1 MAYFQYKAIE
11 SSGST
16 GTGTLEANSRSE
28 AVGKMKQMGLRPVR
42 IEEVASMPKKGSG
55 HSSPSPGKGISLPW
69 AGKKVTFSMLEN
81 FTRLL
86 SSLLSAG
93 VPLSKALVVLYKE
106 TSAPAAQKEWRNL
119 HDLVVDGLSL
129 SDAMSRSPKTFP
141 RVYTAMVEAG
151 ETGGFLDLVLGQI
164 ADFQSRDKELKSKV
178 VTAMIYPIVLLFL
191 AIAVLIFLMVY
202 FIPRFKTLFED
213 FDGALPLITQVI
225 VATSEFSVKYGIFIL
240 LGVGVIGYFLAQWIS
255 SADGKRKYEK
265 IMLTAPVLGPLS
277 SRFAMARFSRM
288 LGTLIHSGVPLVNG
302 LNVARRSIGNQILT
316 DAITDSIDRVKKGE
330 TLAKSL
336 SNCRTLFGG
345 ATIEM
350 ISIAE
355 ESGRLDDELL
365 RLAEVTEKDLD
376 QQLKSAVALME
387 PLMLFLT
394 AGFIGTIFVGMVIPI
409 FTIQDYIK

>member
-1 MAYFQYKAIE
+1 
-11 SSGST
+11 
-16 GTGTLEANSRSE
+16 
-28 AVGKMKQMGLRPVR
+28 
-42 IEEVASMPKKGSG
+42 
-55 HSSPSPGKGISLPW
+55 
-69 AGKKVTFSMLEN
+69 
-81 FTRLL
+81 
-86 SSLLSAG
+86 
-93 VPLSKALVVLYKE
+93 
-106 TSAPAAQKEWRNL
+106 
-119 HDLVVDGLSL
+119 
-129 SDAMSRSPKTFP
+129 
-141 RVYTAMVEAG
+141 
-151 ETGGFLDLVLGQI
+151 
-164 ADFQSRDKELKSKV
+164 
-178 VTAMIYPIVLLFL
+178 
-191 AIAVLIFLMVY
+191 
-202 FIPRFKTLFED
+202 
-213 FDGALPLITQVI
+213 
-225 VATSEFSVKYGIFIL
+225 
-240 LGVGVIGYFLAQWIS
+240 
-255 SADGKRKYEK
+255 
-265 IMLTAPVLGPLS
+265 
-277 SRFAMARFSRM
+277 M